1 MNPSA
6 KIIAFRNMP
15 IFRSLTTEQLDL
27 LANSAIY
34 EKVAKNAVIYDT
46 GSVMDYVYVIE
57 KGSVKLGIVA
67 ACGKT
72 LTKDIVYEN
81 ELFCENIFSS
91 GLITKEFAETMT
103 ETKVYKIPI
112 SFFKSLIIANNVFA
126 NDIMTIIV
134 IKLQNLEERLQNFVF
149 RKAKERIVNFI
160 YRSGLRK
167 GIKIGLNERLIDQGM
182 SHKEIAYLT
191 DTSRQTV
198 ARIMNELK
206 KENYIHYGSNKS
218 SKILIR
224 DMQVMQEYSWV
235 G

>member
-1 MNPSA
+1 MA
-6 KIIAFRNMP
+6 KSGRA
-15 IFRSLTTEQLDL
+15 TTKLCFPF
-27 LANSAIY
+27 
-34 EKVAKNAVIYDT
+34 EK
-46 GSVMDYVYVIE
+46 
-57 KGSVKLGIVA
+57 
-67 ACGKT
+67 
-72 LTKDIVYEN
+72 
-81 ELFCENIFSS
+81 
-91 GLITKEFAETMT
+91 
-103 ETKVYKIPI
+103 
-112 SFFKSLIIANNVFA
+112 
-126 NDIMTIIV
+126 
-134 IKLQNLEERLQNFVF
+134 Q
-149 RKAKERIVNFI
+149 KERIVNFI

-235 G
+235 VIKIRLVKVSFLRKIESPSQGFFFDKSTLCNKSVFEIISRIYLLHHY